1 MPVVFK
7 NNSLA
12 VNSLE
17 VKLHTGGT
25 EILGGTAG
33 VRRSVTMIMMKH
45 S

>member
-17 VKLHTGGT
+17 VKLHTGRT
-25 EILGGTAG
+25 EIFAGTAG
-33 VRRSVTMIMMKH
+33 VRRSVTMTMMKH